1 MVGAERMFDVR
12 HARNFYLLCCLA
24 ILAACSN
31 GRGSVDSEQPPPSG
45 PAQEAFTVSGT
56 VAGLDGDGLVLQLNG
71 ANDLAVPNNG
81 TFTFT
86 AQLANAAA
94 YTVTILTQP
103 SGPSQTCTI
112 GNGSGTIAA
121 ANVSNVAVTCATG
134 AFALRGTVSG
144 LAGTGLV
151 LQNNGGDDLAVATN
165 GEFSFPSPI
174 ASGATYSVTVKT
186 QPSGPAQS
194 CGVANGNGIVGAA
207 DVTNVTITC
216 ATGTFT
222 VGGTVTGLQG
232 SGLVLTNNGGDN
244 LTIAG
249 NGPFQFPTMLASGAS
264 YSVAVRTNPSNPAQS
279 CAVTNAAGTLSGASI
294 ANITVTCMTN
304 RFTIGGSISG
314 LAGARLQLRLN
325 NEPVLDVPAGATSF
339 TFASLLASGTSYVV
353 RVTRNPSN
361 PAQECDVRD
370 DVASGRVA
378 NANIT
383 NVVITCATRD
393 FSIGGT
399 VSGLQGSGLVLQKNG
414 TDDIAI
420 ASNGRF
426 TFQTQ
431 QASATDYAVTVRTQP
446 VNPSQTCTIARGTG
460 KVGSGDVTNVAVTCA
475 VNTFAIGGTVTGLLG
490 SGLVLSNNGGDD
502 LHVNADGTFQF
513 GKKVA
518 SGAGFSVAVRTQPN
532 NPTQACTV
540 GSPSGT
546 VGSSDVTT
554 VVVSCSTSDFT
565 VGGTIDNL
573 AGSGLV
579 LQNNGGGDVRLDS
592 GATSFTFAPS
602 PSGTP
607 YNVTVAGQPTGP
619 AQSCTVTNP
628 SGTVGDANVNNVL
641 VSCVTTEFSIGGTVT
656 GLNGAGLQL
665 QNNGG
670 EVLSIAASGP
680 FKFPTSL
687 PNGAAYNVFVV
698 VQPNTPTQSCV
709 ATNSAGIVN
718 GADVTTIQ
726 VDCVDSP

>member
-1 MVGAERMFDVR
+1 MFDVR
-12 HARNFYLLCCLA
+12 RARNFYLLCCLS

-31 GRGSVDSEQPPPSG
+31 GRGSVDSEQPPSP
-45 PAQEAFTVSGT
+45 PAQEGFTISGT

-71 ANDLAVPNNG
+71 ANNLAVPNNG

-86 AQLANAAA
+86 AQLANTTA
-94 YTVTILTQP
+94 YSVTVLTQP

-144 LAGTGLV
+144 LVGTGLV
-151 LQNNGGDDLAVATN
+151 LQNNGGDDLAIAAD

-174 ASGATYSVTVKT
+174 ASGATYGVTVKT

-194 CGVANGNGIVGAA
+194 CGVANGTGIIGSA
-207 DVTNVTITC
+207 DVINVTITC

-222 VGGTVTGLQG
+222 IGGSVTGLQG
-232 SGLVLTNNGGDN
+232 SGLVLTNNGGDT
-244 LTIAG
+244 LTIVG
-249 NGPFQFPTMLASGAS
+249 NGPFQFPTMLASGAT
-264 YSVAVRTNPSNPAQS
+264 YSVAVQTNPSNPAQS
-279 CAVTNAAGTLSGASI
+279 CAVTNAAGAVSGASI
-294 ANITVTCMTN
+294 ANITVSCMTN

-314 LAGARLQLRLN
+314 LAGSRLQLSLN
-325 NEPVLDVPAGATSF
+325 NEPPLEVPAGATTF

-370 DVASGRVA
+370 DTESGRVA

-383 NVVITCATRD
+383 NVVVTCATRS
-393 FSIGGT
+393 FSIGGS
-399 VSGLQGSGLVLQKNG
+399 VSGLQGDGLVLQKNG
-414 TDDIAI
+414 GDDIAI

-426 TFQTQ
+426 TFATE

-460 KVGSGDVTNVAVTCA
+460 KVGSGDVTNIAVTCA

-502 LHVNADGTFQF
+502 LAVNADGSFQF
-513 GKKVA
+513 SKKVA
-518 SGAGFSVAVRTQPN
+518 SGGGFNVAVRTQPS
-532 NPTQACTV
+532 NPTQACSV

-546 VGSSDVTT
+546 VSNSDITT

-592 GATSFTFAPS
+592 GATTFTFAPA
-602 PSGTP
+602 PSGTQ
-607 YNVTVAGQPTGP
+607 YNVTVAAQPTGP
-619 AQSCTVTNP
+619 AQACTVANP
-628 SGTVGDANVNNVL
+628 SGTLGGENVTNVL

-656 GLNGAGLQL
+656 GLNGSGLQL

-670 EVLSIAASGP
+670 EVLSIAANGP

-687 PNGAAYNVFVV
+687 PNGASYSVIVV
-698 VQPNTPTQSCV
+698 NQPNTPNQACL
-709 ATNSAGIVN
+709 ATNGVGVVN
-718 GADVTTIQ
+718 SADVTTIQ
-726 VDCVDSP
+726 VDCVDSPSP

>member
-1 MVGAERMFDVR
+1 MFDVR
-12 HARNFYLLCCLA
+12 RARNFYLLCCLS

-31 GRGSVDSEQPPPSG
+31 GRGSVDSEQPPSP
-45 PAQEAFTVSGT
+45 PAQEGFTISGT

-71 ANDLAVPNNG
+71 ANNLAVPNNG

-86 AQLANAAA
+86 AQLANTTA
-94 YTVTILTQP
+94 YSVTVLTQP
-103 SGPSQTCTI
+103 SGPSQTCTV

-121 ANVSNVAVTCATG
+121 ANVANVAVTCATG

-144 LAGTGLV
+144 LVGTGLV
-151 LQNNGGDDLAVATN
+151 LQNNGGDDLAIAAD
-165 GEFSFPSPI
+165 GQFSFPSPI
-174 ASGATYSVTVKT
+174 ASGATYGVTVKT

-194 CGVANGNGIVGAA
+194 CGVANGTGIIGSA

-222 VGGTVTGLQG
+222 IGGSVTGLQG
-232 SGLVLTNNGGDN
+232 SGLVLTNNGGDT
-244 LTIAG
+244 LTIVG
-249 NGPFQFPTMLASGAS
+249 NGPFQFPTMLTSGAT
-264 YSVAVRTNPSNPAQS
+264 YSVAVQTNPSNPAQS
-279 CAVTNAAGTLSGASI
+279 CAVTNAAGAVSGASI
-294 ANITVTCMTN
+294 ANITVSCMTS

-314 LAGARLQLRLN
+314 LAGSRLQLRLN
-325 NEPVLDVPAGATSF
+325 NEPPLDVPAGATTF
-339 TFASLLASGTSYVV
+339 TFSSLLASGTSYVV

-370 DVASGRVA
+370 DTESGRVA

-383 NVVITCATRD
+383 NVVVTCATRS
-393 FSIGGT
+393 FSIGGS
-399 VSGLQGSGLVLQKNG
+399 VSGLQGDGLVLQKNG
-414 TDDIAI
+414 GDDIAI

-426 TFQTQ
+426 TFATE

-502 LHVNADGTFQF
+502 LAVNADGSFQF
-513 GKKVA
+513 SKKVA
-518 SGAGFSVAVRTQPN
+518 SGGGFNVAVRTQPS

-546 VGSSDVTT
+546 VGNSDVTT

-565 VGGTIDNL
+565 VGGTVDNL

-592 GATSFTFAPS
+592 GATSFTFAPA
-602 PSGTP
+602 PSGTQ
-607 YNVTVAGQPTGP
+607 YNVTVAAQPTGP
-619 AQSCTVTNP
+619 AQACTVANP
-628 SGTVGDANVNNVL
+628 SGTLGGENVTNVL

-656 GLNGAGLQL
+656 GLNGSGLQL

-670 EVLSIAASGP
+670 EVLSIAANGA

-687 PNGAAYNVFVV
+687 PNGASYSVV
-698 VQPNTPTQSCV
+698 VVNQPNSPNQACL
-709 ATNSAGIVN
+709 ATNGVGVVS

-726 VDCVDSP
+726 VDCVDSPSP

>member
-1 MVGAERMFDVR
+1 MVDVR
-12 HARNFYLLCCLA
+12 RARNFYLLCCLS

-31 GRGSVDSEQPPPSG
+31 GRGSVDSEQPPSP
-45 PAQEAFTVSGT
+45 PAQEGFTISGT
-56 VAGLDGDGLVLQLNG
+56 VAGLDGDGMVLQLNG

-94 YTVTILTQP
+94 YTVTVLTQP

-112 GNGSGTIAA
+112 GNASGTVAA

-151 LQNNGGDDLAVATN
+151 LQNNGGDDLAIAID

-194 CGVANGNGIVGAA
+194 CGVANGTGIVGST
-207 DVTNVTITC
+207 DVTNIAIRC

-222 VGGTVTGLQG
+222 VGGSVTGLQG
-232 SGLVLTNNGGDN
+232 SGLVLRNNGGDD
-244 LTIAG
+244 LTIVG
-249 NGPFQFPTMLASGAS
+249 NGPFQFPTMLASGAT
-264 YSVAVRTNPSNPAQS
+264 YSVSVRTNPSNPAQS
-279 CAVTNAAGTLSGASI
+279 CAVTNATGTVSNASI

-314 LAGARLQLRLN
+314 LAGSRLQLRLN
-325 NEPVLDVPAGATSF
+325 NEPPLDVAAGATNF

-353 RVTRNPSN
+353 RVTRDPSN
-361 PAQECDVRD
+361 PAQQCTVRGD
-370 DVASGRVA
+370 TQSGRVA
-378 NANIT
+378 NENIT
-383 NVVITCATRD
+383 NVVITCTTRV
-393 FSIGGT
+393 FSIGGS
-399 VSGLQGSGLVLQKNG
+399 VSGLRGSGLVLQNNG
-414 TDDIAI
+414 SDDLAI
-420 ASNGRF
+420 ASDGRF
-426 TFQTQ
+426 TFPTK
-431 QASATDYAVTVRTQP
+431 QASGTSYAATVRTQP
-446 VNPSQTCTIARGTG
+446 SNPSQTCTIAQASG
-460 KVGSGDVTNVAVTCA
+460 KVGSGDIDIAVTCA

-490 SGLVLSNNGGDD
+490 TGLVLSNNGGDD
-502 LHVNADGTFQF
+502 LPVNADGTFKF
-513 GKKVA
+513 NKEVA
-518 SGAGFSVAVRTQPN
+518 SGAGYDVTVRSQPG

-546 VGSSDVTT
+546 VGGSDITT

-565 VGGTIDNL
+565 VGGIVGNL

-579 LQNNGGGDVRLDS
+579 LQLNGANDVRLDS
-592 GATSFTFAPS
+592 GANTFTFAPV
-602 PSGTP
+602 PSGTQ
-607 YNVTVAGQPTGP
+607 YNVTIAAQPTGP

-628 SGTVGDANVNNVL
+628 SGTVGGENINSVQVD
-641 VSCVTTEFSIGGTVT
+641 CVTTEFSIGGTVT
-656 GLNGAGLQL
+656 GLHGIGLQL

-670 EVLSIAASGP
+670 EVLGIAADGS
-680 FKFPTSL
+680 FKFLTSQ
-687 PNGAAYNVFVV
+687 PDNSAYNVIVV
-698 VQPNTPTQSCV
+698 TQPNTPTQSCL
-709 ATNSAGIVN
+709 ATNSAGIVS

>member
-1 MVGAERMFDVR
+1 MFDVR
-12 HARNFYLLCCLA
+12 CARNFYLLGCLS

-31 GRGSVDSEQPPPSG
+31 GRGSVDGQQPPSP
-45 PAQEAFTVSGT
+45 PAQEGFTVSGT

-86 AQLANAAA
+86 AQLSNTTA
-94 YTVTILTQP
+94 YTVTVLTQP

-112 GNGSGTIAA
+112 GNASGTIAA

-144 LAGTGLV
+144 LVGTGLV
-151 LQNNGGDDLAVATN
+151 LQNNAGDDLAIATN

-194 CGVANGNGIVGAA
+194 CGIANGTGIIGSA

-222 VGGTVTGLQG
+222 VGGSVTGLQG

-244 LTIAG
+244 LTIVG

-279 CAVTNAAGTLSGASI
+279 CAVTNAAGKVSGASI
-294 ANITVTCMTN
+294 ANITVTCSTN
-304 RFTIGGSISG
+304 RFTIGGTISG
-314 LAGARLQLRLN
+314 LAGSRLQLRLN
-325 NEPVLDVPAGATSF
+325 SEPPLDVPAGATTF
-339 TFASLLASGTSYVV
+339 TFTSLLASGTSYVV
-353 RVTRNPSN
+353 RVTRNPSD
-361 PAQECDVRD
+361 PAQECTVRSD
-370 DVASGRVA
+370 TESGRVA

-383 NVVITCATRD
+383 NVVVTCATRS
-393 FSIGGT
+393 FSIGGS

-426 TFQTQ
+426 TFQTE
-431 QASATDYAVTVRTQP
+431 QASASDYAVTVRTQP

-475 VNTFAIGGTVTGLLG
+475 TNTFVIGGSVTGLLG
-490 SGLVLSNNGGDD
+490 SGLVLTNNGGDD
-502 LHVNADGTFQF
+502 LPVNADGTFQF
-513 GKKVA
+513 SKKVA
-518 SGAGFSVAVRTQPN
+518 SGGGYNVAVRTQPS
-532 NPTQACTV
+532 NPTQACSV

-546 VGSSDVTT
+546 VGNSDVAT

-565 VGGTIDNL
+565 VGGTVDNL
-573 AGSGLV
+573 AGSALV

-592 GATSFTFAPS
+592 GATSFTFAPA

-607 YNVTVAGQPTGP
+607 YNVTVAAQPTGP
-619 AQSCTVTNP
+619 AQSCTVANP
-628 SGTVGDANVNNVL
+628 SGTLGGENVNNVL

-656 GLNGAGLQL
+656 GLNGSGLQL

-670 EVLSIAASGP
+670 EVLSIAANGA
-680 FKFPTSL
+680 FTFPTSL
-687 PNGAAYNVFVV
+687 PNGAAYNVIVV
-698 VQPNTPTQSCV
+698 MQPNTPTQACL
-709 ATNSAGIVN
+709 ATNNVGIVN

>member
-1 MVGAERMFDVR
+1 MVDVR
-12 HARNFYLLCCLA
+12 HARNFYLLCCLS

-31 GRGSVDSEQPPPSG
+31 GRGSVDSQQPPSG
-45 PAQEAFTVSGT
+45 PAQQGFTVSGT

-86 AQLANAAA
+86 AQLANSTA
-94 YTVTILTQP
+94 YSVTVLTQP

-112 GNGSGTIAA
+112 GSGSGTIAA

-151 LQNNGGDDLAVATN
+151 LQNNGGDDLAIATN

-186 QPSGPAQS
+186 QPAGPAQS
-194 CGVANGNGIVGAA
+194 CGIANGAGVVGSA

-222 VGGTVTGLQG
+222 IGGAVTGLQG
-232 SGLVLTNNGGDN
+232 SGLVLRNNGGDD
-244 LTIAG
+244 LTIVG
-249 NGPFQFPTMLASGAS
+249 NGPFQFPTMLASGAT
-264 YSVAVRTNPSNPAQS
+264 YSVSVRTNPSNPAQS
-279 CAVTNAAGTLSGASI
+279 CAVTNAAGAVSSASV

-314 LAGARLQLRLN
+314 LAGSRLQLRLN
-325 NEPVLDVPAGATSF
+325 NEPPLEVPAGATSF
-339 TFASLLASGTSYVV
+339 TFASLLASGTSYIV
-353 RVTRNPSN
+353 RVTHNPSD
-361 PAQECDVRD
+361 PAQECVVRND
-370 DVASGRVA
+370 TESGRVA

-383 NVVITCATRD
+383 NVVVTCATRN

-399 VSGLQGSGLVLQKNG
+399 VSGLQGDGLVLQKNG
-414 TDDIAI
+414 ADDIAI

-431 QASATDYAVTVRTQP
+431 QASATDYTVTVRTQP
-446 VNPSQTCTIARGTG
+446 VNPSQTCTIARATG
-460 KVGSGDVTNVAVTCA
+460 KVGSGDVTNVDVTCA

-490 SGLVLSNNGGDD
+490 AGLVLSNNGGDD
-502 LHVNADGTFQF
+502 LPVNADGTFQF

-518 SGAGFSVAVRTQPN
+518 SGGGFNVAVRTQPS

-540 GSPSGT
+540 GSPTGT
-546 VGSSDVTT
+546 VGNSDVTT

-592 GATSFTFAPS
+592 GATSFTFAPA
-602 PSGTP
+602 PSGTQ
-607 YNVTVAGQPTGP
+607 YNVTVAAQPTGP
-619 AQSCTVTNP
+619 AQACTVGNP
-628 SGTVGDANVNNVL
+628 SGTVGGENVSNVL

-670 EVLSIAASGP
+670 EVLSIAANGP

-687 PNGAAYNVFVV
+687 PNGAAYNVIVIL
-698 VQPNTPTQSCV
+698 QPNTPNQACLASN
-709 ATNSAGIVN
+709 AAGIVN

>member
-1 MVGAERMFDVR
+1 MFDVR
-12 HARNFYLLCCLA
+12 RARNFYVLCCLSV
-24 ILAACSN
+24 LAACSN
-31 GRGSVDSEQPPPSG
+31 GRGSVDTEQPPSG
-45 PAQEAFTVSGT
+45 GAQEGFTVSGT

-94 YTVTILTQP
+94 YSVTILTQP

-151 LQNNGGDDLAVATN
+151 LQNNGGDDLAIATN

-174 ASGATYSVTVKT
+174 ASGATYAVTVKT
-186 QPSGPAQS
+186 QPSGPSQS
-194 CGVANGNGIVGAA
+194 CGVANGTGIVGAA

-222 VGGTVTGLQG
+222 IGGSVTGLQG
-232 SGLVLTNNGGDN
+232 SGLVLRNNGGDD
-244 LTIAG
+244 LTIVG
-249 NGPFQFPTMLASGAS
+249 NGPFQFPTMLASGAV
-264 YSVAVRTNPSNPAQS
+264 YSVSIKTNPSNPAQS
-279 CAVTNAAGTLSGASI
+279 CAVTNAAGTVTNASV

-314 LAGARLQLRLN
+314 LAGSRLQLRLN
-325 NEPVLDVPAGATSF
+325 SEPPLDVPAGATTF

-353 RVTRNPSN
+353 RVTRNPSD

-370 DVASGRVA
+370 DTAAGRVA

-414 TDDIAI
+414 TDDLAI

-431 QASATDYAVTVRTQP
+431 QASATNYAVTVRTQP
-446 VNPSQTCTIARGTG
+446 VNPSQTCTVGRGTG

-475 VNTFAIGGTVTGLLG
+475 VNTFAIGGSVTGLLG

-502 LHVNADGTFQF
+502 LPVNADGTFQF
-513 GKKVA
+513 RNKIA
-518 SGAGFSVAVRTQPN
+518 SGAAFNVTVRTQPS

-546 VGSSDVTT
+546 VGNSDITSI
-554 VVVSCSTSDFT
+554 VVSCSTSDFT
-565 VGGTIDNL
+565 VGGTVDNL

-579 LQNNGGGDVRLDS
+579 LQNNGGGDVHLDS
-592 GATSFTFAPS
+592 GATSFTFAPA

-607 YNVTVAGQPTGP
+607 YNVTVAAQPTGP
-619 AQSCTVTNP
+619 AQSCTVSNP
-628 SGTVGDANVNNVL
+628 SGTLGGENVNNVL
-641 VSCVTTEFSIGGTVT
+641 VSCVTTEFSIGGSVS
-656 GLNGAGLQL
+656 GLNAAGLQL

-670 EVLSIAASGP
+670 EVLSIAANGP
-680 FKFPTSL
+680 FKFPTSQG
-687 PNGAAYNVFVV
+687 NGTSYNVTVV
-698 VQPNTPTQSCV
+698 APEQGCV
-709 ATNSAGIVN
+709 VTNGSGIVN

-726 VDCVDSP
+726 VNCEAPAP